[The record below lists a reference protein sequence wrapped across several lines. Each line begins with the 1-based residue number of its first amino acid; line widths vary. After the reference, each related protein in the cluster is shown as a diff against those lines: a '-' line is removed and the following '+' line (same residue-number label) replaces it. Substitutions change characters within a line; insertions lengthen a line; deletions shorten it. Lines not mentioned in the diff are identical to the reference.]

1 MPQVKRLDG
10 LLSSGVPL
18 VAMSFGDTGI
28 EEEVRQAHTRGL
40 DVAELRIDT
49 FRYTNVEYVID
60 HVRAFAS
67 LPTIATIR
75 AEREGGHWTGTDGER
90 LSLFKAVIP
99 EVHGVDIELSSG
111 AILGEVV
118 ASAKAA
124 KRVVIVSNHNFAETP
139 STTELVDM
147 AQRAKDA
154 GADYVKLSAM
164 ASSQEAIQRLA
175 KFTIDYADLGLIVI
189 GMGGHGSATR
199 VFLPLLGSRLTYAR
213 SNLHTVSGQ
222 LSFDETFEL
231 LRQFSPEFNDKKIN
245 DLEILDEA

>member
-67 LPTIATIR
+67 LPTIATI
-75 AEREGGHWTGTDGER
+75 R